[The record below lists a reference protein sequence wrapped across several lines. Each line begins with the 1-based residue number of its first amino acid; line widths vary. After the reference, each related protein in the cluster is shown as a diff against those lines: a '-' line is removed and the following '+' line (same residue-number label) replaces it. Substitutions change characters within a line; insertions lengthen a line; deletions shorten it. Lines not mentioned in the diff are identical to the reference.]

1 MSDLELS
8 GAVVIDARASS
19 KDAEPLW
26 PVCDGGSLGFCYT
39 SRTGILLERPVKW
52 FCENGVRPEQIFILV
67 SNDERRWFVGTK
79 LDFYR
84 IQKDNI
90 IVVNDCEYEGVI
102 KKIIQNQSD
111 EDAVILF
118 MSVNLYFASET
129 WFMMDVGEAINTAK
143 RCEITLVGSATFD
156 VDDMVRCGAIV
167 CTRPLDIMDESD
179 LPISEFLKGNQV
191 DPNPSGRPQD
201 WLGDGWITETIAD
214 NPKVLCYCGI
224 SACRAQRV
232 AELLRGKA
240 SIENHL
246 DLMAVLVKRLNEG
259 GGAPICVQNGALVSV
274 FKDWYTVR
282 YVLKMSQKVGTN
294 ICLGPGRTQLAD
306 CHDSLFYVTEE
317 NMGLIVR
324 GIEKSEVIATIRDG
338 RVVVLV
344 LKESDAMQSTS
355 FVRACI
361 EEEESNEKGSKA
373 TVLKED
379 MGHYNSALLSGYPFS
394 AYFYGVSNYGVLV
407 DYPEGEDGQIVVTMC
422 PLLQK

>member
-1 MSDLELS
+1 MSDLEFS
-8 GAVVIDARASS
+8 GAVVIDARAS

-52 FCENGVRPEQIFILV
+52 FCENGVRPDQIFILV
-67 SNDERRWFVGTK
+67 SDDKQKWFVGTK
-79 LDFYR
+79 IDSYQL
-84 IQKDNI
+84 QQDNI
-90 IVVNDCEYEGVI
+90 IVVNDCKYEGVI
-102 KKIIQNQSD
+102 KGIIQNQSNID
-111 EDAVILF
+111 DAVILF
-118 MSVNLYFASET
+118 VSVNPYFASERG
-129 WFMMDVGEAINTAK
+129 FMAEVKKAIDKAK
-143 RCEITLVGSATFD
+143 CYELALVGGATFD

-179 LPISEFLKGNQV
+179 LSISEFLKGNQV
-191 DPNPSGRPQD
+191 DPNPSGRPQN

-232 AELLRGKA
+232 AELLRSKA

-259 GGAPICVQNGALVSV
+259 GSAPICVQNGALVSV
-274 FKDWYTVR
+274 FKDWYTMR
-282 YVLKMSQKVGTN
+282 YVLGLSRETSTRN
-294 ICLGPGRTQLAD
+294 ICLGPGVIRLTD
-306 CHDSLFYVTEE
+306 CCNSLFYITEGIE
-317 NMGLIVR
+317 LRAR

-344 LKESDAMQSTS
+344 LKEPDTMPPTAFMQ
-355 FVRACI
+355 ACI
-361 EEEESNEKGSKA
+361 KEEESNGRDSKA

-379 MGHYNSALLSGYPFS
+379 MGHYNSALLLGYPFS
-394 AYFYGVSNYGVLV
+394 VYFYGVSNYGVSV
-407 DYPEGEDGQIVVTMC
+407 NGPGGEDDRIIVTVA
-422 PLLQK
+422 PLLRK